1 MDFLGKCF
9 GKKYKHTELALNF
22 FQKKQGNTFSLHFS
36 PVGIS

>member
-22 FQKKQGNTFSLHFS
+22 FQKNKETHF
-36 PVGIS
+36 PFILIQ